1 MDNLPKANDARPGT
15 DPVLEHDSN
24 EGGNEILSGDR
35 DRRGSQIHPNEHVD
49 INIEE
54 LDKMIT
60 ESINERKH
68 FMTSELQSVH
78 AFNGEQLVEDRGD
91 GDEDSEV
98 SVKRRKTDA
107 ARNEVENENS
117 GELPSDNQ
125 EGAVHSGST
134 DARNF
139 GDETVK
145 QARERLFELID
156 HKQNYEQDSY
166 ARNQNEE
173 VEAER
178 SEEVS
183 RENSEDTNK
192 DVQQSDAVLNLAL
205 EKAIQDGRKN
215 LEESISDDKQY
226 DTNKLKGQLSTIT
239 DEFHESSNS
248 SMPFP
253 KDSQQG
259 KETADEN
266 NLFSSH
272 LNVPANSE
280 LFNPNSALAAYNAIS
295 TQSPSITPSTN
306 LNSMILPL
314 PIVAADYLPPRIQLL
329 INTLPVLDNLATQL
343 LRVISDSSYQK
354 VLDLAARADTP
365 AGAAYRDLTSLFE
378 FTKKLYSEEDPFL
391 NVEHIAPGM
400 WKEGDKTPSIFRA
413 REQLIE
419 LALRKVNLAT
429 FLGATL
435 GTIEVGFFYLNE
447 SFLDIFCPANSLNP
461 SNSLSSMGPSN
472 SGLQSS
478 FNTAVGDRCGRLF
491 KPQASLY
498 LNLKTQAYISAVEV
512 DERSREEILN
522 DIIPDNLTEILQA
535 KRKVKNLSPSELE
548 FIEQCK
554 IRKNLLLSY
563 PPTKDLS
570 EEFEW
575 INFLKELIEYAAKNM
590 NFLVWGRKGRTTTRD
605 KGDEAKQTVF
615 PLSEH
620 DQMSGGPI
628 AAQQDPSLPSAASN
642 DTDEDKNQDI
652 SDITSA
658 LLPSEI
664 LEQQIHLR
672 INPNR
677 KQRSLQRRP
686 WTREEEKAL
695 RHALELKGPLWSTIL
710 ELFGSGGKISEALK
724 NRSQVQLKDKARN
737 WKMFFLKA
745 GLPVPSYLQKVTGD
759 LDRDDRLKSSK
770 RASRNKKTAAAPV
783 PPPVSLES
791 RL

>member
-1 MDNLPKANDARPGT
+1 MDNLPKANEARSGA
-15 DPVLEHDSN
+15 DPVLEHDSHECSN
-24 EGGNEILSGDR
+24 EMMSGDQG
-35 DRRGSQIHPNEHVD
+35 RRGSQIHPNEHVD

-68 FMTSELQSVH
+68 FMTSELEAVGASNEELL
-78 AFNGEQLVEDRGD
+78 AEDRG
-91 GDEDSEV
+91 GVDEDSEA
-98 SVKRRKTDA
+98 SVKRQKTEA
-107 ARNEVENENS
+107 ARDELEKENS
-117 GELPSDNQ
+117 SEHPADSH
-125 EGAVHSGST
+125 EGAEHGEST
-134 DARNF
+134 DVGNF
-139 GDETVK
+139 GHDTEEHA
-145 QARERLFELID
+145 QEPLFELID
-156 HKQNYEQDSY
+156 HKQNYGQDTY
-166 ARNQNEE
+166 TKNQNEE
-173 VEAER
+173 VEAEQ
-178 SEEVS
+178 SEDVS
-183 RENSEDTNK
+183 RENNEDVHK
-192 DVQQSDAVLNLAL
+192 DTQQSEAALNLAL

-226 DTNKLKGQLSTIT
+226 DTNKLKDPLHAIA
-239 DEFHESSNS
+239 DEFHDGSSS
-248 SMPFP
+248 SMSFSKEP
-253 KDSQQG
+253 QLE

-266 NLFSSH
+266 NLFSSQ

-295 TQSPSITPSTN
+295 AQAPSVTPSMN

-461 SNSLSSMGPSN
+461 SNSLSNMSPSN
-472 SGLQSS
+472 SGVQSG

-498 LNLKTQAYISAVEV
+498 LNLKTQAYISAVEA

-522 DIIPDNLTEILQA
+522 DILPDNLTEMLLA
-535 KRKVKNLSPSELE
+535 KRRVKTLSPSELE

-554 IRKNLLLSY
+554 IRKDLLLSY

-575 INFLKELIEYAAKNM
+575 ISFLKELIEYAAKNM
-590 NFLVWGRKGRTTTRD
+590 SFLVWGRKGRTTTRD
-605 KGDEAKQTVF
+605 KGDEAKQTEF
-615 PLSEH
+615 ALSEN
-620 DQMSGGPI
+620 DQMTGGSFV
-628 AAQQDPSLPSAASN
+628 AQQDPSLPSAASN
-642 DTDEDKNQDI
+642 DTDENKNQDI

-770 RASRNKKTAAAPV
+770 RATRNKKTAAAPV

>member
-1 MDNLPKANDARPGT
+1 MDNSPKANEARSGA
-15 DPVLEHDSN
+15 DPVLEHDSHECSN
-24 EGGNEILSGDR
+24 EMMSGDQG
-35 DRRGSQIHPNEHVD
+35 RRGSQIHPNEHVD

-68 FMTSELQSVH
+68 FMTSELEAVGASNEESS
-78 AFNGEQLVEDRGD
+78 AEDRG
-91 GDEDSEV
+91 GVDEDSEA
-98 SVKRRKTDA
+98 SVKRQKTEA
-107 ARNEVENENS
+107 ARDELEKENS
-117 GELPSDNQ
+117 SEHPADSH
-125 EGAVHSGST
+125 EGAEHGEST
-134 DARNF
+134 DVGNF
-139 GDETVK
+139 GHDTEEHA
-145 QARERLFELID
+145 QEPSFELID
-156 HKQNYEQDSY
+156 HKQNYGQDTY
-166 ARNQNEE
+166 TKNQNEE
-173 VEAER
+173 VEAEQ
-178 SEEVS
+178 SEDVS
-183 RENSEDTNK
+183 RENNEDVHK
-192 DVQQSDAVLNLAL
+192 DTQQSEAALNLAL

-226 DTNKLKGQLSTIT
+226 DTNKLKDPLHAIA
-239 DEFHESSNS
+239 DEFHDGSSS
-248 SMPFP
+248 SMSFSKEPQ
-253 KDSQQG
+253 SE

-266 NLFSSH
+266 NLFSSQ

-295 TQSPSITPSTN
+295 AQAPSVTPSMN

-413 REQLIE
+413 REQSIE
-419 LALRKVNLAT
+419 SALRKVNLAT

-461 SNSLSSMGPSN
+461 SNSLSNMSPSN
-472 SGLQSS
+472 SGVQSG

-498 LNLKTQAYISAVEV
+498 LNLKTQAYISAVEA

-522 DIIPDNLTEILQA
+522 DILPDNLTEMLSA
-535 KRKVKNLSPSELE
+535 KRRVKTLSPSELE

-554 IRKNLLLSY
+554 IRKDLLLSY

-575 INFLKELIEYAAKNM
+575 ISFLKELIEYAAKNM
-590 NFLVWGRKGRTTTRD
+590 SFLVWGRKGRTTTRD
-605 KGDEAKQTVF
+605 KGDEAKQTEF
-615 PLSEH
+615 ASSEN
-620 DQMSGGPI
+620 DQMTGGSFV
-628 AAQQDPSLPSAASN
+628 AQQDPSLPSAASN
-642 DTDEDKNQDI
+642 DTDENKNQDI

-695 RHALELKGPLWSTIL
+695 RHALELKGPSWSTIL

-759 LDRDDRLKSSK
+759 LDRDDRSKSSK
-770 RASRNKKTAAAPV
+770 RATRNKKTAAAPV
-783 PPPVSLES
+783 PPPVSSES
-791 RL
+791 RS

>member
-1 MDNLPKANDARPGT
+1 MDNLPKANEARSGA
-15 DPVLEHDSN
+15 DPVLEHDSHEGSN
-24 EGGNEILSGDR
+24 EMISGDQG
-35 DRRGSQIHPNEHVD
+35 RRGSQIHPSEHVD

-68 FMTSELQSVH
+68 FMTSELEAVGTS
-78 AFNGEQLVEDRGD
+78 NEEQLVEDRG
-91 GDEDSEV
+91 GVDEDSEA
-98 SVKRRKTDA
+98 SAKRQKTEA
-107 ARNEVENENS
+107 ARDELEKENS
-117 GELPSDNQ
+117 SEHPADNH
-125 EGAVHSGST
+125 EGAEHREST
-134 DARNF
+134 DVGNF
-139 GDETVK
+139 GHDTEEHA
-145 QARERLFELID
+145 QEPLFELID
-156 HKQNYEQDSY
+156 HKQNYGQDSY
-166 ARNQNEE
+166 TKNQNEE
-173 VEAER
+173 VEGEQ
-178 SEEVS
+178 SEDVS
-183 RENSEDTNK
+183 RENDEDTHK
-192 DVQQSDAVLNLAL
+192 DTQQSDAALNLAL

-226 DTNKLKGQLSTIT
+226 DTNKLKDPLHAIA
-239 DEFHESSNS
+239 DEFHDGSSS
-248 SMPFP
+248 SMSFSKEP
-253 KDSQQG
+253 QLE

-266 NLFSSH
+266 NLFSSQ

-295 TQSPSITPSTN
+295 AQAPSVTPSMN

-461 SNSLSSMGPSN
+461 SNSLSNMSPSN
-472 SGLQSS
+472 SGVQSG

-498 LNLKTQAYISAVEV
+498 LNLKTQAYISAVEA

-522 DIIPDNLTEILQA
+522 DILPDNLTEMLQA
-535 KRKVKNLSPSELE
+535 KRRVKTLSPSELE

-554 IRKNLLLSY
+554 IRKDLLLSY

-590 NFLVWGRKGRTTTRD
+590 SFLVWGRKGRTTTRD
-605 KGDEAKQTVF
+605 KGDEAKQAEF
-615 PLSEH
+615 APSENE
-620 DQMSGGPI
+620 QMSGGSM
-628 AAQQDPSLPSAASN
+628 AQQDPSLPSAASN
-642 DTDEDKNQDI
+642 DTDEHKNQDI